1 MSTTESEQVDAPEL
15 DEVLRWRFEVLVR
28 AGYDVGNAMIVAS
41 RAEVDLH
48 RATDLVLRGCPPDT
62 ALRIVL

>member
-48 RATDLVLRGCPPDT
+48 RATDLVQRGCPPDT

>member
-48 RATDLVLRGCPPDT
+48 QATDLVQRGCPPDT